1 MSHKRTMTK
10 EHYRGYMQVYR
21 GISGNTKKS
30 PKERYIELDVLYH
43 HILQSLGYAGSF
55 GSILKQSPVVVKD
68 LDTIWKL
75 HKLRNR
81 LVHEMQTISDREIE
95 TTLKEYLCETKD
107 ILSRYA
113 S

>member
-1 MSHKRTMTK
+1 MTK
-10 EHYRGYMQVYR
+10 EHYRRYMQVYR
-21 GISGNTKKS
+21 TISRDTNKS

-43 HILQSLGYAGSF
+43 HILQSLGYTGSF

-68 LDTIWKL
+68 LDTIWRL

-95 TTLKEYLCETKD
+95 NALTQYLRETKD

>member
-1 MSHKRTMTK
+1 
-10 EHYRGYMQVYR
+10 MQVYR
-21 GISGNTKKS
+21 TISRDTNKS

-43 HILQSLGYAGSF
+43 HILQSLGYTGSF

-68 LDTIWKL
+68 LDTIWRL

-95 TTLKEYLCETKD
+95 NALTQYLRETKD